1 MKEQPQISKPQISL
15 SMWGS
20 FIDAILSVPGEHLF
34 IFYSDL
40 NVICIIK
47 ELLTFWLETTLLYL
61 PLQHVP
67 KRDPHYIFV
76 HTFLPPRILPP
87 FLLAICPLTLTGPG
101 KGWLTFGG
109 CSPLG
114 ISPFVITAHFISSL
128 VESLTVS
135 PLCHTFS
142 SWDLCT
148 CSHFCLN
155 VSPLLCLSG

>member
-1 MKEQPQISKPQISL
+1 
-15 SMWGS
+15 MWGS

-47 ELLTFWLETTLLYL
+47 EPLTFGLEMTLLYL

-67 KRDPHYIFV
+67 NKRPSLHFCPHIFAPM
-76 HTFLPPRILPP
+76 HFASIFACYMP
-87 FLLAICPLTLTGPG
+87 FYPHPG

-128 VESLTVS
+128 VEPLTVS

-148 CSHFCLN
+148 CSHFCLD
-155 VSPLLCLSG
+155 VSPLLCLCG